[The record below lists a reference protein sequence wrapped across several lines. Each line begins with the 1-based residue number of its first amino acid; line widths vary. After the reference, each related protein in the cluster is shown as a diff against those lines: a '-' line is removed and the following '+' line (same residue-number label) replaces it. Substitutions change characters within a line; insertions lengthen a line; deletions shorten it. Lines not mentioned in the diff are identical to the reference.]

1 MRVAAARRPSLMRVA
16 AARRPSLMRVA
27 ARYMELGD
35 LCRAIDEQITKCAHF
50 PNEQVFP
57 PLPCTCTSTPVP
69 AAAPLPA
76 PTHTS
81 LLQEFL
87 YLYQVC
93 EALAYTHSMGIIH
106 RCSAPL
112 PALPCVCRAVTR
124 FAVGTSSPRT
134 FL

>member
-1 MRVAAARRPSLMRVA
+1 
-16 AARRPSLMRVA
+16 
-27 ARYMELGD
+27 MELGD
-35 LCRAIDEQITKCAHF
+35 LCRAIDGKITKCAHF

-57 PLPCTCTSTPVP
+57 PPPCTCTSTPVP

-76 PTHTS
+76 PTHTF
-81 LLQEFL
+81 LLQAFL

-112 PALPCVCRAVTR
+112 PALHGVTGRPLPLDTDYQAAVEGVDASEWLLWVSR
-124 FAVGTSSPRT
+124 V
-134 FL
+134 